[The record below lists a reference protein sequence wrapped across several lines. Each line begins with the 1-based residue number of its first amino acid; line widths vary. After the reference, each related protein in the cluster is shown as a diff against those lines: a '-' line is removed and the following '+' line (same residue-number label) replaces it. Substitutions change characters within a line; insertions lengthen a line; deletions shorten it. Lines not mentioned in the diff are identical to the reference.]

1 MNMVAYFAV
10 VFTDLFIALFGL
22 GVMLFLIYKVLPQ
35 FKIFEVEK
43 NVKPYLIVVILFHI
57 ASGYVDTLID
67 YGREIGSD
75 KYAYLSEVIA
85 NQGQNLKLKQAV
97 QAELKD
103 EKISHLE
110 FKVIV
115 GEFGLADKESKKLDA
130 KVLSDTKNKLYSVLK

>member
-1 MNMVAYFAV
+1 MVAYLAV
-10 VFTDLFIALFGL
+10 VFTDLFIALFEV
-22 GVMLFLIYKVLPQ
+22 GVVLFLFFKVLPK
-35 FKIFEVEK
+35 FKFFEIEK
-43 NVKPYLIVVILFHI
+43 NVKPYLIVAMLFHI
-57 ASGYVDTLID
+57 ASGYLDTLID

-85 NQGQNLKLKQAV
+85 NQGQNLKFKQAV

-115 GEFGLADKESKKLDA
+115 GEFGLADKESKKLEA